1 MSVVS
6 AVASAPLGIFGGTF
20 DPIHVGHLRTGY
32 ELMHAL
38 RLAEVRWIPVGNPGH
53 RDPPL
58 ASAELRLEMVRVAIA
73 GQSGFVLDD
82 REIRRRG
89 VSRTID
95 TLCELREEQPGRSIC
110 VLLGMDAFAGFMHWH
125 RWQEIFDYAH
135 LVVAHRPGWPPPT
148 EGPLADLLAERA
160 IPDVSSLH
168 SAPCG
173 GIHVRKVTPLE
184 VSSTDLRELLVAGDD
199 PRFLVPDPVRTIIVE
214 SGCYA
219 RAHE

>member
-1 MSVVS
+1 MT
-6 AVASAPLGIFGGTF
+6 AVASAPLGLFGGTF

-58 ASAELRLEMVRVAIA
+58 ASAALRLEMVRLAIA
-73 GQSGFVLDD
+73 GQPGFVLDD
-82 REIRRRG
+82 REIRRSG

-95 TLCELREEQPGRSIC
+95 TLRELRDEQPGRSIC
-110 VLLGMDAFAGFMHWH
+110 VLLGMDAFAGFMQWH
-125 RWQEIFDYAH
+125 RWREIFDYAH

-160 IPDVSSLH
+160 MPDVGSLH
-168 SAPCG
+168 ARSCG

-199 PRFLVPDPVRTIIVE
+199 PRFLVPDPVRTVIME

-219 RAHE
+219 RAHD

>member
-1 MSVVS
+1 MSSMS
-6 AVASAPLGIFGGTF
+6 AASSGPLGIFGGTF

-38 RLAEVRWIPVGNPGH
+38 QLAEVRWIPVGNPGH

-58 ASAELRLEMVRVAIA
+58 ATAALRLEMVRLAIA
-73 GQSGFVLDD
+73 GQPGFILDD
-82 REIRRRG
+82 REIRRSG

-95 TLCELREEQPGRSIC
+95 TLRELREEHPDRSIC
-110 VLLGMDAFAGFMHWH
+110 VLLGMDAFAGFMQWH
-125 RWQEIFDYAH
+125 RWQDIFDYAH

-148 EGPLADLLAERA
+148 EGPLATLLAERA
-160 IPDVSSLH
+160 MPDVGALR

-184 VSSTDLRELLVAGDD
+184 VSSTDLRELLVSGDD
-199 PRFLVPDPVRTIIVE
+199 PRFLVPDPVRTIIIE

>member
-1 MSVVS
+1 VNTVSVDV
-6 AVASAPLGIFGGTF
+6 SAPLGIFGGTF

-38 RLAEVRWIPVGNPGH
+38 RLAELRWIPVGNPGY

-58 ASAELRLEMVRVAIA
+58 ASAALRLEMVRVAIA
-73 GQSGFVLDD
+73 GQPGFVLDD
-82 REIRRRG
+82 REIRRDG

-95 TLCELREEQPGRSIC
+95 TLHELREEHPRHSIC
-110 VLLGMDAFAGFMHWH
+110 VLLGMDAFAGFQKWH

-148 EGPLADLLAERA
+148 EGPLAALLAERA
-160 IPDVSSLH
+160 MPDVASLH
-168 SAPCG
+168 AALCG

-184 VSSTDLRELLVAGDD
+184 VSSTDLRDLLLARDD
-199 PRFLVPDPVRTIIVE
+199 PRFLVPDPVRTIIDS

-219 RAHE
+219 QTYE

>member
-1 MSVVS
+1 MMSKGVM
-6 AVASAPLGIFGGTF
+6 APLGIFGGTF

-38 RLAEVRWIPVGNPGH
+38 QLAEVRWIPVGNPGH

-58 ASAELRLEMVRVAIA
+58 ASAALRLEMVRLAIA

-82 REIRRRG
+82 REIRRAG

-95 TLCELREEQPGRSIC
+95 TLCELRAEHPDRSLC
-110 VLLGMDAFAGFMHWH
+110 VLLGMDAFAGFMQWH
-125 RWQEIFDYAH
+125 RWQEIFDFAH

-148 EGPLADLLAERA
+148 DGPLARLLTERA
-160 IPDVSSLH
+160 ILDVPTLH
-168 SAPCG
+168 ARPCG

-184 VSSTDLRELLVAGDD
+184 VSSTDLRELLIAGDD
-199 PRFLVPDPVRTIIVE
+199 PRFLVPEPVRTIIVE

-219 RAHE
+219 RPHE

>member
-1 MSVVS
+1 MSV
-6 AVASAPLGIFGGTF
+6 ATSAPVGIFGGTF

-38 RLAEVRWIPVGNPGH
+38 QLAEVRWIPVGNPGH

-58 ASAELRLEMVRVAIA
+58 ASASLRLEMVRVAIA
-73 GQSGFVLDD
+73 GQPGFVLDD
-82 REIRRRG
+82 REIRRSG

-95 TLCELREEQPGRSIC
+95 TLCELREEYPDRSIS

-135 LVVAHRPGWPPPT
+135 LVVAHRPGWPPPID
-148 EGPLADLLAERA
+148 GPLAALLAERA
-160 IPDVSSLH
+160 MPDVRTLH
-168 SAPCG
+168 SVPCG

>member
-1 MSVVS
+1 
-6 AVASAPLGIFGGTF
+6 
-20 DPIHVGHLRTGY
+20 
-32 ELMHAL
+32 MHAL

-58 ASAELRLEMVRVAIA
+58 ASAALRLEMVRLAIA
-73 GQSGFVLDD
+73 GQPGFVLDD
-82 REIRRRG
+82 REIRRSG

-95 TLCELREEQPGRSIC
+95 TLRELRDEQPGRSIC
-110 VLLGMDAFAGFMHWH
+110 VLLGMDAFAGFMQWH
-125 RWQEIFDYAH
+125 RWREIFDYAH

-160 IPDVSSLH
+160 MPDVGALH
-168 SAPCG
+168 ARSCG

-199 PRFLVPDPVRTIIVE
+199 PRFLVPDPVRTVIME

-219 RAHE
+219 RAHD

>member
-1 MSVVS
+1 MTVS
-6 AVASAPLGIFGGTF
+6 TQAPIGIFGGTF

-58 ASAELRLEMVRVAIA
+58 ASAALRLEMVRVAIA

-82 REIRRRG
+82 REIRRGG

-95 TLCELREEQPGRSIC
+95 TLAELRAEQPDRSLC
-110 VLLGMDAFAGFMHWH
+110 VLLGMDAFAGFMQWH
-125 RWQEIFDYAH
+125 RWRDIFDFAH
-135 LVVAHRPGWPPPT
+135 LVVAHRPGWPPPVS
-148 EGPLADLLAERA
+148 GPLAQLLAERA
-160 IPDVSSLH
+160 VNDISDLH
-168 SAPCG
+168 AKRCG

-199 PRFLVPDPVRTIIVE
+199 PRFLVPEPVRTIIVE

>member
-1 MSVVS
+1 MTS
-6 AVASAPLGIFGGTF
+6 VASAPLGIFGGTF

-58 ASAELRLEMVRVAIA
+58 ASAALRLEMVRLAIA
-73 GQSGFVLDD
+73 GQPGFVLDD
-82 REIRRRG
+82 REIRRSG

-95 TLCELREEQPGRSIC
+95 TLRELRDEQPGRSIC
-110 VLLGMDAFAGFMHWH
+110 VLLGMDAFAGFMQWH
-125 RWQEIFDYAH
+125 RWREIFDYAH

-160 IPDVSSLH
+160 IPDVGALH
-168 SAPCG
+168 TRSCG

-184 VSSTDLRELLVAGDD
+184 VSSTDLRELLVSGDD
-199 PRFLVPDPVRTIIVE
+199 PRFLVPDPVRTVIME

-219 RAHE
+219 RAHD